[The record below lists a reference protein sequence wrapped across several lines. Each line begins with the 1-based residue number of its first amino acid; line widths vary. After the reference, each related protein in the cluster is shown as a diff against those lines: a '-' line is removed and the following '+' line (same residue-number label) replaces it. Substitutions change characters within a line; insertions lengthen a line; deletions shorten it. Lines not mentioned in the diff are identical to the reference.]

1 MNKIYSLVITALA
14 AFSLGT
20 QTMYAEST
28 VLTPTQ
34 TTKIQANGKTATNAD
49 VVLYDAEATSW
60 TCSQAKISGGV
71 FTNQLAN
78 YEGSPVVLTKF
89 DASSTLQGKK
99 LTKATL
105 KFTSVCTVSGKN
117 SNVQLAKVNT
127 GWDATTATWNSTNT
141 AEILNA
147 VNIDEVDKGVNVKT
161 TAKELTY
168 DVTEYLKANTDNT
181 IGFGIYTYTGREQ
194 KVSNISLTL
203 EYIDA
208 SSAANVTIKYVDA
221 EGNELKT
228 SDVRSESI
236 GATVELKADDK
247 ESIYNEDKTVKYVY
261 DSDDAA
267 EKTVA
272 QDGSTVITVKFR
284 KAATWNFT
292 FKAVDSDGATL
303 QDVVAKGSNFEG
315 ETFNVGYP
323 YAINV
328 DGTLYTAKKLSSDGK
343 GYYVSLNLAEDN
355 QVKEIT
361 YSATETTGIVFLSE
375 AENIEGLTKTTNPNT
390 AIRSSNGG
398 SAFAAEDTE
407 ITKLPAG
414 KYKLTSIICDAASSK
429 PNSWWN
435 YLAGNDTIYKQNVT
449 AVNWAQGTSEEFTL
463 KAETP
468 IIAGKGG
475 SVNAGIDL
483 VYIQK
488 TGDYVPETP
497 SYPEGDVTET
507 YIVNPGFENCEAA
520 TGNLGTSG
528 SAQGVDYEISG
539 WKLVKSSVWSNSAAF
554 AYGSDATLN
563 GVAVPATDNAG
574 NTGNAL
580 GFTVGWNGENTYQSA
595 KDVTLPAGFY
605 VLKAYAY
612 NTYNDK
618 NSNDTP
624 ATQFASKLGFVTADK
639 TYASEKNDFAL
650 NQWVEDKVSFVLDVE
665 TTGHFTIG
673 GKAISGGSLLNGK
686 VFFDNITLER
696 KELLNGARATLADE
710 IAAAKEVAAK
720 GLAPKD
726 ALQVA
731 ITTAEGATENTNYKE
746 VLAAVDV
753 LKAAVG
759 TYNETNAHFVQLAD
773 VKAKYTFAADAYPY
787 ASAEKAQAL
796 ATVIAKTP
804 ATADEADAQQTEVI
818 NAARAYVE
826 SNAKAEG
833 VEGAVDYT
841 ASIKNPNAE
850 SKDNWNLTASD
861 GAKINILNAESF
873 TDADGN
879 ANYSYFDGGNWGGN
893 SWDVTF
899 AQTVNLPKGK
909 YLLTAT
915 SRASENMSSFALFAG
930 EQRTEMTHVGA
941 SGELFN
947 RGWNDANVTFNVTE
961 ETADVNIGVQG
972 VTSETHQWMSFTRFR
987 LVKVGDIVETPVVA
1001 NFAALKDVEEG
1012 KEVKLV
1018 ADKAVI
1024 TFVGNGAT
1032 GAVAYA
1038 QDATGAIVLD
1048 GDLSSMLTG
1057 AGLGAGSKVKGE
1069 LYVAKTTLNGVP
1081 ALTISAN
1088 TGNSQIDFEAGD
1100 SIVEPKVITVEEALK
1115 AENLSRYVK
1124 VVSANMSGDYYDMV
1138 VKQKDAT
1145 MGVDDKYYVLP
1156 DDFEVKDSIVSLT
1169 GVIGLENGANVFYPT
1184 SANAIVS
1191 YVVPATVVEN
1201 IGEMMKLKA
1210 DEAKGLDVKLKLTD
1224 AKITVLRRAGDIATF
1239 AVLEDAT
1246 GAVQI
1251 PTFIQS
1257 VEAKHLFDCEF
1268 RDSVVLNGYLYGN
1281 FNNPGSLSA
1290 NDSTFASQFTIA
1302 PTTIVPKATTVAGL
1316 KTPEN
1321 NLRFVELKG
1330 VSAGVVESKI
1340 YLKQG
1345 DASIDVSDAL
1355 SVFPVDDND
1364 EPIVPKKLESIDG
1377 LLVYYAA
1384 EGEGPETYMF
1394 VPTYYKEEIINP
1406 KKVEGNNVVFLP
1418 TVENV
1423 EAAKAEG
1430 WLKGGETRVDNK
1442 KGDIDPATGET
1453 LSKATAFPGLGLKKG
1468 NSAKSLTIY
1477 VTGVDKL
1484 VAYATNTSSSE
1495 DRAFNIIAVNVD
1507 DESDSSTGAVIVS
1520 GNKTSKNVIEL
1531 FDKDATYAITFE
1543 GLKLTEDGKPDYATG
1558 GDVALHGITF
1568 NPNEGGTTGI
1578 TNVNATSLL
1587 NKDVYSTNG
1596 TLVRKAGE
1604 SLKGLSK
1611 GLYIIGGK
1619 KIVVK

>member
-236 GATVELKADDK
+236 GATIELKAEDK
-247 ESIYNEDKTVKYVY
+247 ASIYNEDKTVKYVY

-267 EKTVA
+267 EKAVA

-284 KAATWNFT
+284 QAATWNYT
-292 FKAVDSDGATL
+292 FRAVDGEGNTL
-303 QDVVAKGSNFEG
+303 QDAIVKGSNFEG
-315 ETFNVGYP
+315 ETFDVGYP

-328 DGTLYTAKKLSSDGK
+328 DGTLYTSTKLSSDKK
-343 GYYVSLNLAEDN
+343 GYYLTFNLNEDN
-355 QVKEIT
+355 QVKDIT
-361 YSATETTGIVFLSE
+361 FTATDKTGIVFLSE
-375 AENIEGLTKTTNPNT
+375 AENIEGLTRTTNANT

-407 ITKLPAG
+407 ITKIPAG

-435 YLAGNDTIYKQNVT
+435 YLAGNDTIFKQNVT
-449 AVNWAQGTSEEFTL
+449 SVNWAEGTSDEFTL

-497 SYPEGDVTET
+497 TYPEGDVTVT
-507 YIVNPGFENCEAA
+507 YVVNLGFENCEAA
-520 TGNLGTSG
+520 TGNVATDG
-528 SAQGVDYEISG
+528 SAQGTDYETAG
-539 WKLVKSSVWSNSAAF
+539 WKLAVSSVWSNSAAF
-554 AYGSDATLN
+554 AYGSDAQLN

-574 NTGNAL
+574 NAGNAL
-580 GFTVGWNGENTYQSA
+580 GFTVGWNGENSYKSA
-595 KDVTLPAGFY
+595 AEVTLPAGFY
-605 VLKAYAY
+605 TLTAHAY
-612 NTYNDK
+612 NAGT
-618 NSNDTP
+618 
-624 ATQFASKLGFVTADK
+624 ATQFASKLGFVTADN
-639 TYASEKNDFAL
+639 TYASDKKDFAL
-650 NQWVEDKVSFVLDVE
+650 NQWVEDKVTFVLDAE

-673 GKAISGGSLLNGK
+673 GKAVSGGSKDNGK

-710 IAAAKEVAAK
+710 IDAAKEVAAK

-726 ALQVA
+726 ALQAA
-731 ITTAEGATENTNYKE
+731 ITTAEGAAENTNYKD
-746 VLAAVDV
+746 VLAAADA

-759 TYNETNAHFVQLAD
+759 IYNETNAHFVQLAD

-833 VEGAVDYT
+833 VECAVDYT

-861 GAKINILNAESF
+861 GAKIKILNAESF
-873 TDADGN
+873 TDAEGN
-879 ANYSYFDGGNWGGN
+879 ANYSYFDGGNWGGS
-893 SWDVTF
+893 SWDVTY

-915 SRASENMSSFALFAG
+915 SRASEKMSSFALFAG

-961 ETADVNIGVQG
+961 ENADVNLGVQG
-972 VTSETHQWMSFTRFR
+972 ITSETHQWMSFTRFR

-1024 TFVGNGAT
+1024 TYVGYGAT

-1038 QDATGAIVLD
+1038 QDATGAILLD

-1081 ALTISAN
+1081 ALTISEN
-1088 TGNSQIDFEAGD
+1088 TSNSNIDFEVGD
-1100 SIVEPKVITVEEALK
+1100 SIVAPEVITVADAQK

-1124 VVSANMSGDYYDMV
+1124 VVSANMSGDYFDMV

-1145 MGVDDKYYVLP
+1145 MGVNDKYYVLP
-1156 DDFEVKDSIVSLT
+1156 EEFVVKDSIVSLT

-1184 SANAIVS
+1184 SANAIVT
-1191 YVVPATVVEN
+1191 YVAPATVVEN
-1201 IGEMMKLKA
+1201 IGDLLKLTPSEA
-1210 DEAKGLDVKLKLTD
+1210 DGIDVKLKLTD
-1224 AKITVLRRAGDIATF
+1224 AKITVLHRVGGIPAF
-1239 AVLEDAT
+1239 AMLEDAT
-1246 GAVQI
+1246 GGVQLSNWV
-1251 PTFIQS
+1251 FD
-1257 VEAKHLFDCEF
+1257 VEENQLLDITL
-1268 RDSVVLNGYLYGN
+1268 RDSVALNGYLYGN
-1281 FNNPGSLSA
+1281 YNPGTLFT
-1290 NDSTFASQFTIA
+1290 NDSTFASQFTVT

-1316 KTPEN
+1316 KTPDN
-1321 NLRFVELKG
+1321 NMRLVELKG
-1330 VSAGVVESKI
+1330 ISAGVVSGMI

-1345 DASIDVSDAL
+1345 DASIDASDLL
-1355 SVFPVDDND
+1355 SVFPVDEND
-1364 EPIVPKKLESIDG
+1364 QPIVPKKLESIDG
-1377 LLVYYAA
+1377 ILMYYA
-1384 EGEGPETYMF
+1384 GEGTDSEYYGF
-1394 VPTYYKEEIINP
+1394 VPTAYKEEVINP

-1418 TVENV
+1418 TAENV

-1495 DRAFNIIAVNVD
+1495 DRAFNITAVNVD

-1568 NPNEGGTTGI
+1568 NPNEGGATGI
-1578 TNVNATSLL
+1578 TNVNAASLL

>member
-1 MNKIYSLVITALA
+1 MKKLYSLVMTALA

-34 TTKIQANGKTATNAD
+34 TTKIQANGATATNAD

-60 TCSQAKISGGV
+60 TCSQSTVSGNV
-71 FTNQLAN
+71 FTNKLPT

-127 GWDATTATWNSTNT
+127 GWDATTATWNSINT

-147 VNIDEVDKGVNVKT
+147 VNIDEVKNGVNVKT

-194 KVSNISLTL
+194 KISGISLTL

-208 SSAANVTIKYVDA
+208 SAAANVTIKYVDA
-221 EGNELKT
+221 EGNELKS

-236 GATVELKADDK
+236 GATVELKDDDK
-247 ESIYNEDKTVKYVY
+247 ASLYNEDNTVKYVY

-284 KAATWNFT
+284 QAATWNYT
-292 FKAVDSDGATL
+292 FKAVDGDVTTL

-355 QVKEIT
+355 LVKEIT

-375 AENIEGLTKTTNPNT
+375 AENIEGLTKTNNANT

-449 AVNWAQGTSEEFTL
+449 TVNWSQGTSEEFTL

-483 VYIQK
+483 IYIQK

-520 TGNLGTSG
+520 TGDVGTSG
-528 SAQGVDYEISG
+528 SAQGTDYEAAG
-539 WKLVKSSVWSNSAAF
+539 WKLATSTAWTNAAAF
-554 AYGSDATLN
+554 AYGSDAQLN
-563 GVAVPATDNAG
+563 GVAVPAADNAG
-574 NTGNAL
+574 NAGKAL
-580 GFTVGWNGENTYQSA
+580 GFTMAWNGEINYKSA
-595 KDVTLPAGFY
+595 AEVTLPAGSY
-605 VLKAYAY
+605 TLTAHAY
-612 NTYNDK
+612 NAGT
-618 NSNDTP
+618 
-624 ATQFASKLGFVTADK
+624 ATKFASELGFVTADK
-639 TYASEKNDFAL
+639 TYASEKKDFAL
-650 NQWVEDKVSFVLDVE
+650 NEWVEDKVTFVLDAE
-665 TTGHFTIG
+665 TTGHFIIG
-673 GKAISGGSLLNGK
+673 GKAENVGSGAHGK

-696 KELLNGARATLADE
+696 KDLLNGARQTLADE
-710 IAAAKEVAAK
+710 IATAKEVAAK

-726 ALQVA
+726 ALQAA
-731 ITTAEGATENTNYKE
+731 ITTAEAAAENTNYKD
-746 VLAAVDV
+746 VLAAADA

-759 TYNETNAHFVQLAD
+759 TYNETNTHFVQLAD

-804 ATADEADAQQTEVI
+804 ATAEEADAQQTEVI

-850 SKDNWNLTASD
+850 SQDNWNATLSS

-873 TDADGN
+873 TDAEGN

-893 SWDVTF
+893 SWDVTY

-909 YLLTAT
+909 YLLTVT

-947 RGWNDANVTFNVTE
+947 SGWNDANVTFNVTE
-961 ETADVNIGVQG
+961 ENADVNLGVQG
-972 VTSETHQWMSFTRFR
+972 VTSETRQWMSFTRFR
-987 LVKVGDIVETPVVA
+987 LVRVGDIVETPVSH
-1001 NFAALKDVEEG
+1001 
-1012 KEVKLV
+1012 
-1018 ADKAVI
+1018 I
-1024 TFVGNGAT
+1024 
-1032 GAVAYA
+1032 
-1038 QDATGAIVLD
+1038 
-1048 GDLSSMLTG
+1048 
-1057 AGLGAGSKVKGE
+1057 
-1069 LYVAKTTLNGVP
+1069 
-1081 ALTISAN
+1081 
-1088 TGNSQIDFEAGD
+1088 
-1100 SIVEPKVITVEEALK
+1100 
-1115 AENLSRYVK
+1115 
-1124 VVSANMSGDYYDMV
+1124 
-1138 VKQKDAT
+1138 
-1145 MGVDDKYYVLP
+1145 
-1156 DDFEVKDSIVSLT
+1156 
-1169 GVIGLENGANVFYPT
+1169 
-1184 SANAIVS
+1184 
-1191 YVVPATVVEN
+1191 TVVEN
-1201 IGEMMKLKA
+1201 IGDLLKLQA
-1210 DEAKGLDVKLKLTD
+1210 DEVKGIDVKLKLTD
-1224 AKITVLRRAGDIATF
+1224 AKVTVLRRMGGIPAF
-1239 AVLEDAT
+1239 AMLEDAT
-1246 GAVQI
+1246 GGVQL
-1251 PTFIQS
+1251 S
-1257 VEAKHLFDCEF
+1257 NWVLEVEENHLLDITL
-1268 RDSVVLNGYLYGN
+1268 RDSVALNGYLYGN
-1281 FNNPGSLSA
+1281 YNPGTLFI
-1290 NDSTFASQFTIA
+1290 NDSTSASQFTVT
-1302 PTTIVPKATTVAGL
+1302 PTTIVPKATTVADL
-1316 KTPEN
+1316 KTPDN
-1321 NLRFVELKG
+1321 NMRLVEMKG
-1330 VSAGVVESKI
+1330 VSAGVVSGMI

-1345 DASIDVSDAL
+1345 DASIDASDL
-1355 SVFPVDDND
+1355 LGVFPVDEND
-1364 EPIVPKKLESIDG
+1364 QPIVPKKLESIDG
-1377 LLVYYAA
+1377 ILMYYAS
-1384 EGEGPETYMF
+1384 EGTDPEYYGF
-1394 VPTYYKEEIINP
+1394 VPTAYKEEVINP
-1406 KKVEGNNVVFLP
+1406 KDVAKSKLVFLP
-1418 TVENV
+1418 TEEAVA
-1423 EAAKAEG
+1423 AAKAEG
-1430 WLKGGETRVDNK
+1430 WLKGGDTRVDNK
-1442 KGDIDPATGET
+1442 KGNIDPATGEAVD
-1453 LSKATAFPGLGLKKG
+1453 KAVTFPGLGVKKG

-1477 VTGVDKL
+1477 VKGVDKF
-1484 VAYATNTSSSE
+1484 VTYATSTSSSK
-1495 DRAFNIIAVNVD
+1495 DRAISITAVNVD
-1507 DESDSSTGAVIVS
+1507 DESDSSAGAQVVK
-1520 GNKTSKNVIEL
+1520 GNTTTAIEIEL
-1531 FDKDATYAITFE
+1531 FDADATYAITFE
-1543 GLKLTEDGKPDYATG
+1543 GVELGEDGKPDYATG
-1558 GDVALHGITF
+1558 GDVAIHGITF
-1568 NPNEGGTTGI
+1568 NPDKGGTTGI
-1578 TNVNATSLL
+1578 TNVNAASLL

-1619 KIVVK
+1619 KVVIK